1 MALRKLPYMPMYVQD
16 ILTDEKLMLCSAETH
31 GVYFRLLLI
40 LHKQEQYGKFLLKQN
55 EKQSTKQVEN
65 FAYKLAKFLPFPIHI
80 IISSIEELL
89 SEKVLQIE
97 GDFLCQKRMIR
108 DSDISEKRA
117 RSGEKGGKTTQKFAK
132 AKHKANVEANTEYE
146 YENDIEDKV
155 EEEKGLK
162 GKNQKSFVA
171 PTLEEFISY
180 FLENGYDEIL
190 AARAWRGYDAAG
202 WKDSLGNKIKSWK
215 QKCQH
220 VWFKENNKSISN
232 SAGAESKFEKLK
244 QAHNGVVN
252 PFQE

>member
-162 GKNQKSFVA
+162 G
-171 PTLEEFISY
+171 
-180 FLENGYDEIL
+180 ENGYDEIL